1 MLKIAGTDS
10 SVGITI
16 TDSKEQTTP
25 VDLNMLAVNNPSQL
39 TFIVPAGLA
48 DGEYT
53 LTITTQYA
61 GSTLLKTPRT
71 AIATFYV
78 RNPKQEAAPVVKAVE
93 EERLPI
99 LRNKMFLAGGETLPR
114 LMQRG
119 CTALRTHHV

>member
-1 MLKIAGTDS
+1 
-10 SVGITI
+10 
-16 TDSKEQTTP
+16 
-25 VDLNMLAVNNPSQL
+25 MLAVNNPSQL

-78 RNPKQEAAPVVKAVE
+78 GTKPETGGGSGGEGGGGGEA
-93 EERLPI
+93 PI

-114 LMQRG
+114 LMREG
-119 CTALRTHHV
+119 CTALYTHHV